1 MKRQLI
7 TFSLAA
13 FCATAILSCNK
24 ETAIDS
30 IGPDTE
36 HTVLLTASIDAST
49 KAVGIDESKVVC
61 TWEIGD
67 TVALVHNNTRISVL
81 KVISV
86 SDDNKAQLSGKVKGA
101 YNEGTEMKLYYGGT
115 DYDYSGQTGTVASA
129 VSKAYLQATTTVQ
142 SRSADGKTLTLSS
155 VTMAHQQAYMSLTFY
170 NAATPVNVKSV
181 VITDG
186 GSKIIKTQEMGGIA
200 VPYDEEKFKVES
212 SSEEG
217 QTSFYFALN
226 DTETTLDHRY
236 NLTITTADNET
247 YTGVVAAPKTTNVG
261 NYFADAKV
269 VLEGFSPV
277 ITYPACPGVEISY
290 NGKAHNL
297 ITPGVVQPGATVYYI
312 VSDTTPGE
320 NGWSATVPQATNPG
334 AYKVWYKVDGGYYD
348 DILPTKLG
356 STIIGARNTTIVPPK
371 VIGGLVY
378 NGIGQALVSAG
389 YVEVANDT
397 PVPGAELQYYVTKD
411 DTTTT
416 PTGATNESGWIDTI
430 PAGINVGTYRIWYRF
445 PGSEYVNAVP
455 MAGPVQVVIATAPGS
470 S

>member
-7 TFSLAA
+7 TYILAA
-13 FCATAILSCNK
+13 FCAIAILSCNK
-24 ETAIDS
+24 EKAIDS
-30 IGPDTE
+30 MGQDTE
-36 HTVLLTASIDAST
+36 CTVFLTASIDAST

-170 NAATPVNVKSV
+170 NAATPVKVKSV
-181 VITDG
+181 EITAG
-186 GSKIIKTQEMGGIA
+186 GNQIVKTQSLGGTPVLYNTEFTVTASIT
-200 VPYDEEKFKVES
+200 
-212 SSEEG
+212 EG
-217 QTSFYFALN
+217 QESFYFALN
-226 DTETTLDHRY
+226 DQNATDHTY
-236 NLTITTADNET
+236 TLTIIAADDKT
-247 YTGVVAAPKTTNVG
+247 YTGTVAAPKTTNGG

-277 ITYPACPGVEISY
+277 ITYPACPGAEISY

-356 STIIGARNTTIVPPK
+356 TRIIRATNIAIVPPTS
-371 VIGGLVY
+371 ICGLVV
-378 NGIGQALVSAG
+378 NDSPQKLVSAG
-389 YVEVANDT
+389 YVKENENHT
-397 PVPGAELQYYVTKD
+397 PVPGAALTYFVKYNSTNPPSSTGD
-411 DTTTT
+411 GWSTDI
-416 PTGATNESGWIDTI
+416 PTGTS
-430 PAGINVGTYRIWYRF
+430 AGNYYIWYQY
-445 PGSEYVNAVP
+445 PGSDYINPVP
-455 MAGPVQVVIATAPGS
+455 MAGPIKVTIAVSAP
-470 S
+470 

>member
-7 TFSLAA
+7 TYILAA

-24 ETAIDS
+24 EKAIDS
-30 IGPDTE
+30 MGQDTE
-36 HTVLLTASIDAST
+36 CTVFLTASIDAST

-67 TVALVHNNTRISVL
+67 TVAMVHNNTRISVL

-181 VITDG
+181 VIKEG
-186 GSKIIKTQEMGGIA
+186 GSEIIKTQEMGGIA
-200 VPYDEEKFKVES
+200 VPYGEEKFKIES

-226 DTETTLDHRY
+226 DTETLDHQY
-236 NLTITTADNET
+236 NLTITMADNKT

-277 ITYPACPGVEISY
+277 ITYPAFPGAEISY

-356 STIIGARNTTIVPPK
+356 TRIIRATNIAIVPPTS
-371 VIGGLVY
+371 ICGLVEKSSS
-378 NGIGQALVSAG
+378 QVLVSAG
-389 YVEVANDT
+389 YVKENENNT
-397 PVPGAELQYYVTKD
+397 PVPGAALTYFVRDNSTNPPSSTGDGWSTDIPTRTSAGNYY
-411 DTTTT
+411 
-416 PTGATNESGWIDTI
+416 
-430 PAGINVGTYRIWYRF
+430 IWYQY
-445 PGSEYVNAVP
+445 PGSDYINPVP
-455 MAGPVQVVIATAPGS
+455 MAGPIKVTIAAAAP
-470 S
+470 